1 MPLWEGCPAA
11 GGFNGCCR
19 CARARV
25 RRAVPPVQGVR
36 QELRCESH
44 LVSGWPQLEACRV
57 QKAAANWLAR
67 RIRRDAAFAP
77 GGRRGLPHNTT
88 SEAAVRADHA
98 VTAEADNAAR
108 RNLYCRTRKAAIVG
122 RSAPQQVLHTPSAVT
137 SAVKRRARSTAI
149 TPSARSTRTNAS
161 RASRARKPRRRE

>member
-1 MPLWEGCPAA
+1 M
-11 GGFNGCCR
+11 
-19 CARARV
+19 
-25 RRAVPPVQGVR
+25 QGVR
-36 QELRCESH
+36 QELRCELEALSEFGVG
-44 LVSGWPQLEACRV
+44 LGPPQLEACRV

-108 RNLYCRTRKAAIVG
+108 RNLYCRTRKAAIFG
-122 RSAPQQVLHTPSAVT
+122 RSAPQQVLHTPSAET
-137 SAVKRRARSTAI
+137 SAVKRRPR
-149 TPSARSTRTNAS
+149 SARNNAIS
-161 RASRARKPRRRE
+161 AKHSH